1 MPRSFRSFHTPTA
14 PLGLLSLSQ
23 RFRSPHDEKSPRET
37 LNKPTTFLP
46 KSKMKKRLSSK
57 LDALERQ
64 AGTDGELSPAGKTLL
79 VEILARRDALA
90 WPWRFTLTYQPPHCE
105 LRTLWKEYQ
114 SGVVGIAAKS
124 SGRTNWKTA
133 HELRQ
138 SLIASGHLTAV
149 HGGGQIT
156 SMFLTATGEAVARG
170 CVGDYLANFHDEGVE
185 ALDRLRRLV
194 VLTECSAV
202 AETVLWGRRCVGD
215 PSEWNYLTDR
225 ILPCITAGA
234 VRVEPDTVGRIVFIP
249 IDGVPEP
256 EKIDVNV
263 EPDPQFLQ
271 VYLKSWS
278 DERSVLERCEPRD
291 PSECFVPNPAN
302 YPFNYRD
309 VSAGETNE
317 E

>member
-1 MPRSFRSFHTPTA
+1 
-14 PLGLLSLSQ
+14 
-23 RFRSPHDEKSPRET
+23 
-37 LNKPTTFLP
+37 
-46 KSKMKKRLSSK
+46 MKKRLSSRIA
-57 LDALERQ
+57 ALERRG
-64 AGTDGELSPAGKTLL
+64 GTDGELSPAGKTLL

-90 WPWRFTLTYQPPHCE
+90 WPWRFTLTYRPPHCE
-105 LRTLWKEYQ
+105 LRTRWEEYQ

-138 SLIASGHLTAV
+138 SLIVSGHLTAV

-249 IDGVPEP
+249 TDGVPEP

-263 EPDPQFLQ
+263 EPAPQFLQ

-278 DERSVLERCEPRD
+278 DERSSLERCEPRD

-302 YPFNYRD
+302 YPFNFRD
-309 VSAGETNE
+309 VSAGETNDE
-317 E
+317 